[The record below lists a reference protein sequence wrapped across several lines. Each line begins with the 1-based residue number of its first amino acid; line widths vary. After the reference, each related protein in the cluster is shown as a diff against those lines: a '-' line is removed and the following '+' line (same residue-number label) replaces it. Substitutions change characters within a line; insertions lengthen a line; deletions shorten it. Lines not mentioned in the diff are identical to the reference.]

1 MYLVSYGIYQNT
13 LIKRNIQGLR
23 INLDIAQINREV
35 GVRFGK
41 DMLKRGAFTSYSAT
55 KEG

>member
-1 MYLVSYGIYQNT
+1 MSYGIYQNT
-13 LIKRNIQGLR
+13 LVLSPWLFLL
-23 INLDIAQINREV
+23 INLDIAQINTEV

-41 DMLKRGAFTSYSAT
+41 DILKRGAFTSYSAT